1 MISPCLKTAKLI
13 KKIEGLVD
21 KGYQGIQKIP
31 ENSQLPKKKP
41 KNGQLSKAE
50 QKRNRNFSSERVVI
64 EHVNRE
70 GI

>member
-13 KKIEGLVD
+13 KEIEGLVD
-21 KGYQGIQKIP
+21 KGDRGIQKIP

-41 KNGQLSKAE
+41 KNGQLSKADK
-50 QKRNRNFSSERVVI
+50 KRNRNFSSERVVI